1 MTIRLLS
8 AVLTR
13 QRQLHGHAVLR
24 LAGFAS
30 WLGLLLASTVLGAD
44 WPTFRHDVSRSGMT
58 DETVAPPLAP
68 AWVFQAR
75 HAPQPAWGDP
85 KPGPVEEILEL
96 RRRHFDDVFQV
107 AVEGDAVFFASSA
120 NHKVYC
126 LDANT
131 GAVRWTKITGG
142 PVRLAPT
149 LVAGRVYVASDD
161 GWAYCL
167 DARQGDEIWKFHAA
181 PEDRRVL
188 GHGKLISLWP
198 SRTGVL
204 VDNGLAY
211 FGAGIFP
218 AERVFLYA
226 VKADDGTLV
235 WKNDTTGE
243 RPQSRVSPQGY
254 MLASPS
260 TLYAPMGRVPPAA
273 FDRQDGRMLFETSFG
288 KNVGGTYALLA
299 GGHVYTGTEQ
309 MVAFDQQTKDL
320 FASFPARKM
329 IVTEQRF
336 YLATDAHLIAMD
348 RQNKTTL
355 WKTPSTCADELILAG
370 NILFAGGADRV
381 MAVEADT
388 GKTAWFETVHG
399 AAKGLAVAGGR
410 LLVSTDKGRI
420 YSFASTAAATPAAAA
435 VIDEPA
441 AENPFAAAPHGD
453 LFARAA
459 DSILKR
465 TGIQRGFCLVY
476 GCETGQL
483 AWELAKRTELT
494 IYAVSP
500 DAQKVTA
507 ARVALDAAG
516 LHGSR
521 VCVEQWPL
529 EQLPYS
535 DYFANLVVSETALL
549 SGQWPG
555 DTAQLVRLV
564 KPLGG
569 TILVGQPDGMP
580 AGVAP
585 LTVETAQGWLAQ
597 PALAGGQLIQENGI
611 WTKFVRGPLAGA
623 GNWTHLYGNLGNTA
637 CSDDEI
643 VKPPLGLLWFG
654 NPGPGDMANR
664 HVRAASPLAF
674 DGRLFVQGENV
685 VMAYDIY
692 NGLRLWRRELPG
704 AYRPNASH
712 DGSNLAVCGK
722 GLLVGLDDHC
732 LLLNVETGETIREYR
747 APAPTPGNFRR
758 WGYVAADGQTLYG
771 TRAAGA
777 GQSDALFAV
786 DLDSGEQRWSLDG
799 KKLFHNT
806 IAMGDDLVF
815 VVSSDVTE
823 EQRQQALAERRA
835 AIAQL
840 PELDRQRAE
849 AVLAN
854 AKVRLVMCLNKSNGQ
869 VVWQNPMDLTE
880 LGDTPAAMYQ
890 NGVLVLFGVY
900 LDGHYW
906 QQFFAGEFSGR
917 RVTALGGGDGKL
929 LWSQQVGYRVRP
941 LIVGDTLHAE
951 PWAFDLRTGQAQQRV
966 HPVTGQQERW
976 QFARPG
982 HHCGAPSASPHTM
995 FFRSWNL
1002 GYYDLDEDYGTVH
1015 FGGQRPGCWINF
1027 LPVGG
1032 LAVMAE
1038 ASTGCMCDF
1047 PNQGTVVFQPVK
1059 ENKAWAWF
1067 SAPGLATPVNELAL
1081 NLGAQGD
1088 RRDPSGKLW
1097 LAYPRP
1103 TGSLVL
1109 QLEGEAAF
1117 YAGGRFVQGESV
1129 YAETENTDSPWLF
1142 ASAAQG
1148 LRKLSL
1154 KLVQPGDGTAT
1165 YRVRLVFTEP
1175 VHASPGQ
1182 RVFDIRLQ
1190 GNVVAADY
1198 DIAASAGGAN
1208 RAVTVEFPGIAV
1220 TDNLVVELV
1229 SKNPQAPLTAQPV
1242 LQAVEIARERFTSPG
1257 CTPPAFVVN
1266 NFERQKTAAIKVV
1279 NMCETPFAGSI
1290 RFGQVPGFAVSIP
1303 PEPIQLAAGARL
1315 EIPVTIAAD
1324 EMAAGDFQLPFSM
1337 LRADGSV
1344 ELERT
1349 IRIEHLANRTR
1360 MVVPVSEDAHVNQ
1373 RYPTRNWAAQNV
1385 MLVDGGNQAM
1395 NDIDHAVALLK
1406 FQLAVPGT
1414 PLTAKLR
1421 ITNAGNPTGDAGRIC
1436 LVESPWEEKGVTYE
1450 TRPPLGRELGRLGTM
1465 VENQTIE
1472 RALNIVPP
1480 ASGTLSLAIDPTS
1493 TDGVDFLS
1501 RESGRPAELVIEY
1514 NAVKTE

>member
-1 MTIRLLS
+1 MARTVVGLAAFPLWL
-8 AVLTR
+8 VLI
-13 QRQLHGHAVLR
+13 
-24 LAGFAS
+24 
-30 WLGLLLASTVLGAD
+30 LASCAVGAD
-44 WPTFRHDVSRSGMT
+44 WPTYRHDVARSGT
-58 DETVAPPLAP
+58 TAESLSPPLAP
-68 AWVFQAR
+68 VWVFQAR

-85 KPGPVEEILEL
+85 KAGPVEEILEL
-96 RRRHFDDVFQV
+96 RRRHFDDVFHV
-107 AVEGDAVFFASSA
+107 TVEGDAAFFASSA

-131 GAVRWTKITGG
+131 GAIRWTKITGG

-149 LVAGRVYVASDD
+149 LVGGRVYVASDD
-161 GWAYCL
+161 GFVYCL
-167 DARQGDEIWKFHAA
+167 DARQGQEIWKFRAA

-188 GHGKLISLWP
+188 GHGKMISLWP

-226 VKADDGTLV
+226 VKADDGTIV
-235 WKNDTTGE
+235 WKNDATGE
-243 RPQSRVSPQGY
+243 RPQSRISPQGY
-254 MLASPS
+254 LLASPS
-260 TLYAPMGRVPPAA
+260 TIYAPMGRVPPAA
-273 FDRQDGRMLFETSFG
+273 FDRKDGRLLFETSFG

-348 RQNKTTL
+348 RQTKATL

-370 NILFAGGADRV
+370 NVLFAGGADQV
-381 MAVEADT
+381 MAVDADT
-388 GKTAWFETVHG
+388 GKAAWFGTVEG
-399 AAKGLAVAGGR
+399 VAKGLAVASGR

-420 YSFASTAAATPAAAA
+420 YSFASAAPAQPAT
-435 VIDEPA
+435 IDEPA
-441 AENPFAAAPHGD
+441 AENPFAGAPHGD

-459 DSILKR
+459 ESILKQ

-483 AWELAKRTELT
+483 AWELAKRTELM

-500 DAQKVTA
+500 DAQKVAA
-507 ARVALDAAG
+507 ARAALDAAG

-529 EQLPYS
+529 DKLPYS

-555 DTAQLVRLV
+555 DTAQLVRMV

-569 TILVGQPDGMP
+569 TILVGQPDSAP
-580 AGVAP
+580 AGVPA
-585 LTVETAQGWLAQ
+585 LSVETAQGWLAQ
-597 PALAGGQLIQENGI
+597 PALAGGQLIQEGGI

-623 GNWTHLYGNLGNTA
+623 GNWTHLYANLGNTA
-637 CSDDEI
+637 CGDDQI
-643 VKPPLGLLWFG
+643 VKPPFGLLWFG
-654 NPGPGDMANR
+654 HPGPGDMANR

-704 AYRPNASH
+704 DYRPNASH

-722 GLLVGLDDHC
+722 GLLVAIADRC
-732 LLLNVETGETIREYR
+732 LLLNMESGETIREFG
-747 APAPTPGNFRR
+747 APPPTPGNFRR

-771 TRAAGA
+771 TRSAGA

-786 DLDSGEQRWSLDG
+786 DIDSGQQRWILDG
-799 KKLFHNT
+799 KKVFHNT

-815 VVSSDVTE
+815 VVSSDVTD
-823 EQRQQALAERRA
+823 EQRQQALAERRV

-840 PELDRQRAE
+840 PEAERKLAE
-849 AVLAN
+849 ASLAN
-854 AKVRLVMCLNKSNGQ
+854 AKVRLVICLNKSNGQ
-869 VVWQNPMDLTE
+869 VVWQNPLDLTE
-880 LGDTPAAMYQ
+880 LGDTPAAMYN

-906 QQFFAGEFSGR
+906 QQFFAGEFAGR
-917 RVTALGGGDGKL
+917 RVTALAGGDGKM
-929 LWSQQVGYRVRP
+929 LWSQQIGYRVRP
-941 LIVGDTLHAE
+941 LIIGDTLHAE
-951 PWAFDLRTGQAQQRV
+951 PWAFDLKTGEAQQRV

-982 HHCGAPSASPHTM
+982 HHCGAPSASPHTL

-1002 GYYDLDEDYGTVH
+1002 GYYDLDGDYGTMH

-1081 NLGAQGD
+1081 NLGALGD
-1088 RRDPSGKLW
+1088 RRDTSGKLW

-1103 TGSLVL
+1103 TGSLIL
-1109 QLEGEAAF
+1109 QLEGDAAF
-1117 YAGGRFVQGESV
+1117 YSGGRFSQGESV
-1129 YAETENTDSPWLF
+1129 YAQTSGTDAPWLF
-1142 ASAAQG
+1142 SSAAEG

-1154 KLVQPGDGTAT
+1154 RLVQPGDGTAT
-1165 YRVRLVFTEP
+1165 YRVRL
-1175 VHASPGQ
+1175 
-1182 RVFDIRLQ
+1182 
-1190 GNVVAADY
+1190 
-1198 DIAASAGGAN
+1198 
-1208 RAVTVEFPGIAV
+1208 
-1220 TDNLVVELV
+1220 
-1229 SKNPQAPLTAQPV
+1229 
-1242 LQAVEIARERFTSPG
+1242 
-1257 CTPPAFVVN
+1257 AF
-1266 NFERQKTAAIKVV
+1266 
-1279 NMCETPFAGSI
+1279 S
-1290 RFGQVPGFAVSIP
+1290 
-1303 PEPIQLAAGARL
+1303 EPIHAA
-1315 EIPVTIAAD
+1315 
-1324 EMAAGDFQLPFSM
+1324 
-1337 LRADGSV
+1337 
-1344 ELERT
+1344 
-1349 IRIEHLANRTR
+1349 
-1360 MVVPVSEDAHVNQ
+1360 
-1373 RYPTRNWAAQNV
+1373 
-1385 MLVDGGNQAM
+1385 
-1395 NDIDHAVALLK
+1395 
-1406 FQLAVPGT
+1406 PGT
-1414 PLTAKLR
+1414 
-1421 ITNAGNPTGDAGRIC
+1421 AG
-1436 LVESPWEEKGVTYE
+1436 V
-1450 TRPPLGRELGRLGTM
+1450 
-1465 VENQTIE
+1465 
-1472 RALNIVPP
+1472 
-1480 ASGTLSLAIDPTS
+1480 
-1493 TDGVDFLS
+1493 
-1501 RESGRPAELVIEY
+1501 
-1514 NAVKTE
+1514 